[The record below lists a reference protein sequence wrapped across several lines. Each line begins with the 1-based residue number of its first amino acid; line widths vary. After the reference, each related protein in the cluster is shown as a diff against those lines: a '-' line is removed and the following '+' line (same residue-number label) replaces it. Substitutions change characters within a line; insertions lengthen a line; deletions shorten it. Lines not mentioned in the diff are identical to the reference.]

1 MRRLVSFRTALIWAA
16 LVGCALSAAEV
27 DPRKYLEDVK
37 YLASPELR
45 GRATGSPE
53 LEKAGEYLAAQYKSF
68 GLKPPDGKSF
78 EQAFP
83 VTLGAHLGTKNS
95 VEWNGGRIEERAF
108 SFSSSG
114 SLRAD
119 VVFAGY
125 GITDKEKN
133 YDDYSGIDVSGKFVL
148 LLRHEPREAKDMSS
162 HAALTEKAVNAK
174 MH

>member
-1 MRRLVSFRTALIWAA
+1 MKRWIWLIP
-16 LVGCALSAAEV
+16 LALSAADV
-27 DPRKYLEDVK
+27 NPKFYLDEIR

-53 LEKAGEYLAAQYKSF
+53 LEKAGEYLAGLDKSF
-68 GLKPPDGKSF
+68 GLKPADGNSF

-83 VTLGAHLGTKNS
+83 VVLGAHLGTKNS
-95 VEWNGGRIEERAF
+95 VEWNGEKADERPF

-125 GITDKEKN
+125 GVTDK
-133 YDDYSGIDVSGKFVL
+133 
-148 LLRHEPREAKDMSS
+148 
-162 HAALTEKAVNAK
+162 
-174 MH
+174 